1 MKGKITIMLAENNA
15 GQQMMSVDAKVDGVD
30 KNGFFAIVDCMM
42 RNFNLTKA
50 EKREFAMRLLSGAFK
65 HKEIDSIYQK
75 TNPEEH
81 RAYKGM
87 LERMLE

>member
-15 GQQMMSVDAKVDGVD
+15 GQQMMSIEAAVEAID
-30 KNGFFAIVDCMM
+30 KNGFFAILDYMM
-42 RNFNLTKA
+42 RNFNITKA
-50 EKREFAMRLLSGAFK
+50 EKKEFALRLLSGTFK
-65 HKEIDSIYQK
+65 HKEIDSIQEK

>member
-1 MKGKITIMLAENNA
+1 MKGKITIMLAENDA
-15 GQQMMSVDAKVDGVD
+15 GQQMMSIEGGIERVD
-30 KNGFFAIVDCMM
+30 KNGFFAILDCMM
-42 RNFNLTKA
+42 RNFNLSKA
-50 EKREFAMRLLSGAFK
+50 EKKEFALRLLAGTFK
-65 HKEIDSIYQK
+65 HKEIDSIHER

>member
-15 GQQMMSVDAKVDGVD
+15 GQQMMSMEANVEAID
-30 KNGFFAIVDCMM
+30 KNGFFAIVDYMM

-50 EKREFAMRLLSGAFK
+50 EKKEFALRLLSGTFK
-65 HKEIDSIYQK
+65 HKEIDSIRQR

-87 LERMLE
+87 MERMLE

>member
-15 GQQMMSVDAKVDGVD
+15 GQQMMSIEAAVESID
-30 KNGFFAIVDCMM
+30 KNGFFAILDYMM
-42 RNFNLTKA
+42 RNFNITKV
-50 EKREFAMRLLSGAFK
+50 EKREFALRLLSGTFK
-65 HKEIDSIYQK
+65 HKEIDHIHEK